1 MTIQDEKVEPLDLEQ
16 EADLVGITAMTALA
30 PRAYEIADHFRR
42 RGIKVVM
49 GGMHVSA
56 LPEEALQHCD
66 SVVVGE
72 AEELWPRLLADFEQQ
87 MLQPLYRHEDG
98 SRRSRIC
105 RCPIGSCTAT
115 SATCRCI
122 LSRRR
127 GAARWT
133 ASSARSLRLSAGSYR
148 NRPHDEVI
156 AELRSLRPFEGRFI
170 LKNCVF
176 FVDDNIISNRAYAR
190 ELLPRLA
197 EFKLK
202 WFSHA
207 SMNIAKDP
215 EMLELCQR
223 SGCIGLFIGFE
234 TLSAETLR
242 AVGKRVN
249 HPEEYLEAVQRI
261 HDHGIGID
269 ASFVFGLDADDEGV
283 FDRTLEFVE
292 RAKIEVAYYSILTPY
307 PGTRLHQR
315 LTEEERILTQDWSL
329 YDTSHVVYRPRRLT
343 PDQLLAGYARVVKES
358 FSLGSIFR
366 RLWGTTAYKP
376 FFYPMNLGFRHS
388 ARALWRAYGQGRME
402 MPAGAAPQTDPCCF
416 RPNTPVPQPP
426 PRVVV
431 TGAGIVTALGLGWR
445 ANAEGFRAGR
455 IAFRP
460 CRSSMLAGSA
470 SRWRPKWICPASC
483 RPHA

>member
-1 MTIQDEKVEPLDLEQ
+1 MKRLLLISPVAKNSLMGTNFNFRLPVLGLLKVAALTPASWQVTILDEKVESLDLEQ
-16 EADLVGITAMTALA
+16 EADLVGITTMTALA

-56 LPEEALQHCD
+56 LPDEALQHCD

-72 AEELWPRLLADFEQQ
+72 AEVLWPRLLADFERNT
-87 MLQPLYRHEDG
+87 LQGLYRHEDG
-98 SRRSRIC
+98 FPSLDALPLPNWELYRDKRYLPVHFVETTRG
-105 RCPIGSCTAT
+105 CPLDCEFCAVTTAFGG
-115 SATCRCI
+115 R
-122 LSRRR
+122 
-127 GAARWT
+127 
-133 ASSARSLRLSAGSYR
+133 YR
-148 NRPHDEVI
+148 NRPHDQVI
-156 AELRSLRPFEGRFI
+156 AELRSLRPFGGRFT

-176 FVDDNIISNRAYAR
+176 FVDDNIISNRAGAR
-190 ELLPRLA
+190 ELLARLG

-234 TLSAETLR
+234 TLSTETLR
-242 AVGKRVN
+242 TLGKRVN
-249 HPEEYLEAVQRI
+249 HPEEYLEVVRRI

-269 ASFVFGLDADDEGV
+269 ASFVFGLDGDDEGV

-315 LTEEERILTQDWSL
+315 LTEEKRILSQDWSL
-329 YDTSHVVYRPRRLT
+329 YDTSHVVYRPRGLT
-343 PDQLLAGYARVVKES
+343 PDQLLSGYARVVKES
-358 FSLGSIFR
+358 FSLSGIFG

-376 FFYPMNLGFRHS
+376 FFYPMNFGFRQS
-388 ARALWRAYGQGRME
+388 SRAMWRAYRQGYME
-402 MPAGAAPQTDPCCF
+402 LPADTMP
-416 RPNTPVPQPP
+416 
-426 PRVVV
+426 
-431 TGAGIVTALGLGWR
+431 
-445 ANAEGFRAGR
+445 
-455 IAFRP
+455 
-460 CRSSMLAGSA
+460 
-470 SRWRPKWICPASC
+470 PA
-483 RPHA
+483 